1 MADNN
6 MLPSS
11 ITLKEFLSKHV
22 ASAGMEITH
31 TRIGNHAANIFG
43 GKYCIPPEELPQ
55 FYELYHKTVFR
66 LNETEYLTER
76 QLPNHGPI
84 LVDIDF
90 RYKGIMDR
98 QHDVNHIVDIVAQY
112 LIELGK
118 VMQFKEN
125 DTFAVYVME
134 RLAPNQLRDK
144 DLTKDGIHIVM
155 SLCVPRKVQ
164 LFIRTQMIAAMEDIS
179 DLEITNTWSDVFDEG
194 ISKGCINWQ
203 IFGSRK
209 PGCDTYRITHK
220 YVACWD
226 VGADALAM
234 ATGNVEPGLSLQ
246 TFVDISAQNA
256 NHLSPPIRDD
266 ATEYLAFEERLNANA
281 NSLTS
286 PRRVASSGVLSASVS
301 TSSLSTVFDGHGVF
315 DAETLETAVSEMLDS
330 LEYNEGFVRE
340 IHEYA
345 QVLPEAYY
353 APGTHLQNRKVA
365 FALKRTDERRLFLSW
380 VMLRA
385 KADDFDY
392 GTIPDLYREWSS
404 FDMSRS
410 GVTRRSIMY
419 WAKQDARE
427 AYDALKAKSVDA
439 RVIESIYN
447 GGDTIGD
454 WDIAQIL
461 FLMYKDK
468 YICTSLKNTTWYV
481 FKGHRWE
488 MDEGMT
494 LRLAISKDLCTL
506 YSAKQTDLMVA
517 RSALDADS
525 PDASKLDAANK
536 RCCKIMSMLKKTND
550 KNHIMREAME
560 IFFDREFVRNMDAN
574 PYLLCFTNGV
584 FDFEQKVFRDGTPQ
598 DYITNC
604 TKVPYEPYNPA
615 SPTKVSTEIEEFMR
629 QLFPKPRMCAYMWNH
644 LAAALIGVKQEQV
657 FNIYR
662 GSGSNG
668 KSVLT
673 DLMGRCLGDY
683 KGTVPITLVTDRR
696 TGIGAASPEVIQ
708 LKGVRYA
715 VMQEPSEGAT
725 INEGVMKELTG
736 GDTVQ
741 ARALYSGSETF
752 TAQFSLVVCTNSLFE
767 VKSND
772 DGTWRRMKLVDF
784 ISKFADDDEVHTDST
799 KYVFAKDKK
808 LKEKLPIWANC
819 FVSMLV
825 HRACITD
832 GEVKDCAEVVEASAA
847 YRQCQDCMNGFIRDM
862 IVPAEETSFKL
873 GVKALNS
880 AFKEWFQ
887 LHYGGRKMPKLSVL
901 EDAMTKA
908 YGDRGKDKK
917 WSGIQIR
924 RDEEDEVLSF

>member
-1 MADNN
+1 MTDNN
-6 MLPSS
+6 MSSSS
-11 ITLKEFLSKHV
+11 ITLKEFLSTHA
-22 ASAGMEITH
+22 ASAGEEITH
-31 TRIGNHAANIFG
+31 TRIGDRAANIYG
-43 GKYCIPPEELPQ
+43 GKYHIPSKELPQ
-55 FYELYHKTVFR
+55 FHELYHRSVFR
-66 LNETEYLTER
+66 LGEVEYLTER
-76 QLPNHGPI
+76 QPSAHGPV

-90 RYKGIMDR
+90 RYKGIVDR
-98 QHDVNHIVDIVAQY
+98 QHDANNIVDIVAQY
-112 LIELGK
+112 LVELGK
-118 VMQFKEN
+118 IMQFEGGN
-125 DTFAVYVME
+125 TFAIYVME
-134 RLAPNQLRDK
+134 RSAPNQLRDK
-144 DLTKDGIHIVM
+144 DMTKDGIHIVM

-164 LFIRTQMIAAMEDIS
+164 LFVRTQMIEAMDDIS
-179 DLEITNTWSDVFDEG
+179 DLEISNTWSDVFDEG
-194 ISKGCINWQ
+194 ISKGCVNWQ

-209 PGCDTYRITHK
+209 PGCDTYRITYK
-220 YVACWD
+220 FVATWD
-226 VGADALAM
+226 TEAGALAM
-234 ATGNVEPGLSLQ
+234 ATDKIDNELSLK
-246 TFVDISAQNA
+246 TFIDISAQNVD
-256 NHLSPPIRDD
+256 HLSPPIRDD
-266 ATEYLAFEERLNANA
+266 AADYIAFEER
-281 NSLTS
+281 SS
-286 PRRVASSGVLSASVS
+286 PRRVASSGLLSASVS
-301 TSSLSTVFDGHGVF
+301 MSSLSTTYDGHGVT
-315 DAETLETAVSEMLDS
+315 DAETLEAAVTEMLDS

-345 QVLPEAYY
+345 QVLPEKYY

-385 KADDFDY
+385 KANDFDY
-392 GTIPDLYREWSS
+392 GTIPDLYREWAS

-454 WDIAQIL
+454 WDIAQIM
-461 FLMYKDK
+461 FLMYKDR

-494 LRLAISKDLCTL
+494 LRLAISKDLCAL

-517 RSALDADS
+517 RSALSADS

-536 RCCKIMSMLKKTND
+536 KCCKIMSMLKKTND

-560 IFFDREFVRNMDAN
+560 IFFDREFIRNMDAN

-584 FDFEQKVFRDGTPQ
+584 FDFEQKLFRDGTPQ
-598 DYITNC
+598 DYLTNC
-604 TKVPYEPYNPA
+604 TNVPYEPYTPA
-615 SPTKVSTEIEEFMR
+615 SPTTTSNEIEEFMR
-629 QLFPKPRMCAYMWNH
+629 QLFPKPRMCTYMWNH

-668 KSVLT
+668 KSILT

-696 TGIGAASPEVIQ
+696 TSIGSASPEVMQ
-708 LKGVRYA
+708 LKGIRYA

-725 INEGVMKELTG
+725 INEGMMKELTG

-741 ARALYSGSETF
+741 ARALYSSSETF
-752 TAQFSLVVCTNSLFE
+752 TTQFSLVVCTNSLFE

-784 ISKFADDDEVHTDST
+784 MSKFVDEGEAHTDST
-799 KYVFAKDKK
+799 KHVFPKDKK
-808 LKEKLPIWANC
+808 LKEKLPEWATC

-825 HRACITD
+825 HRACLTG

-862 IVPAEETSFKL
+862 IVPAEETSCKL
-873 GVKALNS
+873 GVKALNG

-887 LHYGGRKMPKLSVL
+887 MNYGSRKMPKLSVL
-901 EDAMTKA
+901 EDAMTKMH
-908 YGDRGKDKK
+908 GERGKDKK

-924 RDEEDEVLSF
+924 RDEEDDAPSF